1 MGSSGCLNGDEMRI
15 LRLCLEQAEGGKE
28 KTTRSQL
35 PWSLHRQCFH
45 MFCWPEFATV
55 MFKCQTQ
62 RRSGN
67 EEGAVA
73 CWRSTVW
80 KLKWPTHTDFSWC
93 LGKKTYGQELNKAR
107 LFSNSAVDVKF
118 ALFFVF
124 FISTTKQR
132 LWQIW
137 QMRSCSIFTCATPA
151 AMWNPAILIRPCE
164 PEADKQKTKTVGS
177 LANAGGL
184 KDWLSL
190 KLACWRLF
198 QGSQKALH
206 LLSQRSWN
214 ALLDIDWQL
223 NDVSTRSRH
232 RLLCS
237 GGCSSSHPQ
246 GVRPGKDAGWI
257 LCLTNWKVRWHIKP
271 SRTTGPFPDGTPGC
285 SEALD
290 ELR

>member
-1 MGSSGCLNGDEMRI
+1 MTDAQPLN
-15 LRLCLEQAEGGKE
+15 
-28 KTTRSQL
+28 
-35 PWSLHRQCFH
+35 FH
-45 MFCWPEFATV
+45 MRYTSCNVKP
-55 MFKCQTQ
+55 
-62 RRSGN
+62 SH
-67 EEGAVA
+67 
-73 CWRSTVW
+73 
-80 KLKWPTHTDFSWC
+80 TH
-93 LGKKTYGQELNKAR
+93 
-107 LFSNSAVDVKF
+107 
-118 ALFFVF
+118 
-124 FISTTKQR
+124 
-132 LWQIW
+132 
-137 QMRSCSIFTCATPA
+137 P
-151 AMWNPAILIRPCE
+151 PCE

-177 LANAGGL
+177 LANTGGP

-206 LLSQRSWN
+206 LLSQRRWN

-246 GVRPGKDAGWI
+246 GVRPGKEAGWI
-257 LCLTNWKVRWHIKP
+257 LCRTNWKVRWHIKP

-290 ELR
+290 ELRKRTVAFQLENVWPFGANVLGHSTQHEGPKETVAGLMQKWLKAKEFWWIE